1 MPFTDVAW
9 NYCDMKCI
17 SFEKLYPGN
26 DFFVVNFKD
35 SLLKPDFSA
44 CYVKKI
50 GATGAGDLWN
60 TVAKND
66 WFDKNCGSETEDYI
80 KNTQKYPQ
88 DGAILGSGVG
98 TLIDY

>member
-17 SFEKLYPGN
+17 SFEKLYPGY
-26 DFFVVNFKD
+26 DFYVINFKD

-44 CYVKKI
+44 CYVKKV
-50 GATGAGDLWN
+50 ADTTGALWN

-66 WFDKNCGSETEDYI
+66 WFDKNCGSETEDYL
-80 KNTQKYPQ
+80 KNSGKYPQ
-88 DGAILGSGVG
+88 DGTVLGSGIG